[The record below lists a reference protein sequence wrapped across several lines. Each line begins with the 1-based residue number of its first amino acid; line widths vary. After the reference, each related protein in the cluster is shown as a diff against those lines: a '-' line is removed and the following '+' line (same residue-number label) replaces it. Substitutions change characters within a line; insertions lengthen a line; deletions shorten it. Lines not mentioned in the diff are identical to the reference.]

1 MFLPEVPVQE
11 TQVRAVSSGSQ
22 ATSAGSMARPWEM
35 IWWWCAVMAD
45 ALGFSGCLRRPARQ
59 CAAPDHRPS
68 ADRAV
73 AVADVARAEVRVLP
87 ARAIFRV
94 TVASGSGDRIRLMW
108 VPPSEE
114 LLTSTGPA
122 GLPVSQWCRA
132 SAADTSAPAP
142 TGSPRVS
149 FGCRI
154 GDICGAGQLGD
165 GVVFGAVDR
174 RQAGGG
180 GPDRRQIGR
189 VEPGRGE
196 RGAHGAFDAGP
207 AGIPPADPGR
217 VAGDA
222 VAGELAEDA
231 CAARAG
237 GAAAFQDERD
247 AALGQ
252 QVATPGPGP

>member
-1 MFLPEVPVQE
+1 MFLPDVRVQE

-59 CAAPDHRPS
+59 CADPDHRPS

-73 AVADVARAEVRVLP
+73 AVADVARAEVRVFP

-154 GDICGAGQLGD
+154 GTSAVPGSRAMASCSGRSTAGRP
-165 GVVFGAVDR
+165 VVVAQIAARSAGSSRAAASAMR
-174 RQAGGG
+174 MARSMPAPPGSHRPIPAASQAM
-180 GPDRRQIGR
+180 PWPVSTPRMR
-189 VEPGRGE
+189 
-196 RGAHGAFDAGP
+196 
-207 AGIPPADPGR
+207 
-217 VAGDA
+217 
-222 VAGELAEDA
+222 
-231 CAARAG
+231 AARAG